1 MRKFAILLTVVF
13 AFACTKDEF
22 PFPYDADNPITGAW
36 ELVSRHFVGYDT
48 KTGTV
53 MYSNFDNR
61 ESDSYIMLTPEGT
74 VYLGSPT
81 DESKRLNIG
90 TYQFTGDSIFFD
102 TNTIPN
108 ERQAVLELER
118 RHLKLEFIR
127 DDGSEDGTLDV
138 TTHTYKRREQ

>member
-1 MRKFAILLTVVF
+1 MKSLIFIVVAFLL
-13 AFACTKDEF
+13 ASCAKDEF

-81 DESKRLNIG
+81 DEGKRMNIG
-90 TYQFTGDSIFFD
+90 TYEFTGDSIFFD

-108 ERQAVLELER
+108 ERQAVLELGR
-118 RHLKLEFIR
+118 QHMKLEFIR